1 MVKDLILALQ
11 SHRTLART
19 CHPPTNPAAAKGHD
33 VRLVRSSGK
42 TGRAAAPARP
52 AAARKSAPKVAK
64 PTPVKAG
71 RKLPAPLLT
80 VVPDLVEH
88 SIAVEEIATTV
99 ETATALGAAS
109 VSLVDEIGQAEELV
123 KELDREVHGA
133 APTVPDRWRN
143 EDGLTDDELVMAAR
157 SGDDGALC
165 DLLNKYRA
173 FARVKA
179 RSYFLVGADR
189 EDIVQEGMIGL
200 YKAIRDFNPDMQ
212 SSFRAFAE
220 LCVTRQIITA
230 IKTATRQKHGP
241 LNNYVSFSRPVSGDD
256 DGERV
261 LGDVIPTTA
270 ISDPA
275 DLVISAE
282 RIRALQAHF
291 DEVLS
296 DLETEVL
303 RLYVE
308 GKSYQEIA
316 ERLQRHVK
324 SIDNALQRIKRKLE
338 GHLRER
344 SIADAG

>member
-1 MVKDLILALQ
+1 
-11 SHRTLART
+11 
-19 CHPPTNPAAAKGHD
+19 
-33 VRLVRSSGK
+33 VRLTRERTTTK
-42 TGRAAAPARP
+42 KRAAQD
-52 AAARKSAPKVAK
+52 
-64 PTPVKAG
+64 G
-71 RKLPAPLLT
+71 PLLQ
-80 VVPDLVEH
+80 VVPELVEE
-88 SIAVEEIATTV
+88 SVLVEELAVTV
-99 ETATALGAAS
+99 ESATVLGEEPAGSLVAEIAEAEQ
-109 VSLVDEIGQAEELV
+109 LVDELE
-123 KELDREVHGA
+123 REVNGETPA
-133 APTVPDRWRN
+133 APDRWRN
-143 EDGLTDDELVMAAR
+143 ENGQSDDDLVLAAR
-157 SGDDGALC
+157 SGDDAALC
-165 DLLNKYRA
+165 ELLNKYRA

-261 LGDVIPTTA
+261 LGDVIPTAA

-338 GHLRER
+338 GHLQARAV
-344 SIADAG
+344 ADAG

>member
-1 MVKDLILALQ
+1 MRLLSKPSTATPGAAEPALLELVPALIEESVL
-11 SHRTLART
+11 
-19 CHPPTNPAAAKGHD
+19 
-33 VRLVRSSGK
+33 
-42 TGRAAAPARP
+42 
-52 AAARKSAPKVAK
+52 
-64 PTPVKAG
+64 
-71 RKLPAPLLT
+71 
-80 VVPDLVEH
+80 
-88 SIAVEEIATTV
+88 VEEIATTV
-99 ETATALGAAS
+99 EAELTVSPGDADL
-109 VSLVDEIGQAEELV
+109 SLVAEIAEAEQLV
-123 KELDREVHGA
+123 DELDREMQGSSPQRCAEAGVDA
-133 APTVPDRWRN
+133 D
-143 EDGLTDDELVMAAR
+143 LVLASRA
-157 SGDDGALC
+157 GDDAALC
-165 DLLNKYRA
+165 ELLNKYRS

-200 YKAIRDFNPDMQ
+200 YKAIRDFNPDLET
-212 SSFRAFAE
+212 SFRGFAE
-220 LCVTRQIITA
+220 LCITRQIITA

-241 LNNYVSFSRPVSGDD
+241 LNNYVSFERPLAGDD
-256 DGERV
+256 DGERTLGEV
-261 LGDVIPTTA
+261 LPTVA

-338 GHLRER
+338 GHLKER
-344 SIADAG
+344 SVADAG

>member
-1 MVKDLILALQ
+1 MRLTRE
-11 SHRTLART
+11 RTTTKKKAVT
-19 CHPPTNPAAAKGHD
+19 
-33 VRLVRSSGK
+33 K
-42 TGRAAAPARP
+42 T
-52 AAARKSAPKVAK
+52 
-64 PTPVKAG
+64 
-71 RKLPAPLLT
+71 PLLK
-80 VVPDLVEH
+80 VVPALVED
-88 SIAVEEIATTV
+88 AVVVEELAVTV
-99 ETATALGAAS
+99 EAETALGGQDQP
-109 VSLVDEIGQAEELV
+109 SLGAEIAEAEHLID
-123 KELDREVHGA
+123 ELDREVHAGTPA
-133 APTVPDRWRN
+133 PDRWRN
-143 EDGLTDDELVMAAR
+143 ENGQTDDDLVLAAR
-157 SGDDGALC
+157 SGDDAALC
-165 DLLNKYRA
+165 ELLNKYRA

-261 LGDVIPTTA
+261 LGDVIPTVA

-344 SIADAG
+344 SVADAG

>member
-1 MVKDLILALQ
+1 VRLLREKPAPAPSPRSTKRKLAAVEPLVEAA
-11 SHRTLART
+11 TPVAVDVLPART
-19 CHPPTNPAAAKGHD
+19 T
-33 VRLVRSSGK
+33 RSK
-42 TGRAAAPARP
+42 KP
-52 AAARKSAPKVAK
+52 VASVVVEAE
-64 PTPVKAG
+64 PVSPEPVVAVT
-71 RKLPAPLLT
+71 LT
-80 VVPDLVEH
+80 
-88 SIAVEEIATTV
+88 EEIADV
-99 ETATALGAAS
+99 
-109 VSLVDEIGQAEELV
+109 EELV
-123 KELDREVHGA
+123 EELDREVHAGLEPA
-133 APTVPDRWRN
+133 RVDRWKAAYADSRP
-143 EDGLTDDELVMAAR
+143 DDELVMAAR
-157 SGDDGALC
+157 SGDEGALTE
-165 DLLNKYRA
+165 LLTKYRA

-212 SSFRAFAE
+212 TSFRAFAE

-241 LNNYVSFSRPVSGDD
+241 LNNYVSFNRPVAGDD

-261 LGDVIPTTA
+261 LGDVIPTVA

-344 SIADAG
+344 AVADAG

>member
-1 MVKDLILALQ
+1 M
-11 SHRTLART
+11 ARSRE
-19 CHPPTNPAAAKGHD
+19 PRD
-33 VRLVRSSGK
+33 
-42 TGRAAAPARP
+42 
-52 AAARKSAPKVAK
+52 
-64 PTPVKAG
+64 TPV
-71 RKLPAPLLT
+71 LV
-80 VVPDLVEH
+80 VVPPVGESETDPELQ
-88 SIAVEEIATTV
+88 AEIDAEV
-99 ETATALGAAS
+99 AAS
-109 VSLVDEIGQAEELV
+109 LAQEITQAESLVAS
-123 KELDREVHGA
+123 LDRDLHGA
-133 APTVPDRWRN
+133 TYADRWRTA
-143 EDGLTDDELVMAAR
+143 EERTDDELVMSSRA
-157 SGDDGALC
+157 GDDEALTM
-165 DLLNKYRA
+165 LLTKYRA

-241 LNNYVSFSRPVSGDD
+241 LNNYVSFERPVGGRDD
-256 DGERV
+256 EGERC
-261 LGDVIPTTA
+261 LGDVLPTVA

-338 GHLRER
+338 GHLQAR
-344 SIADAG
+344 SVADAG

>member
-1 MVKDLILALQ
+1 
-11 SHRTLART
+11 
-19 CHPPTNPAAAKGHD
+19 
-33 VRLVRSSGK
+33 VRLTRERTTTKKKAVTK
-42 TGRAAAPARP
+42 T
-52 AAARKSAPKVAK
+52 
-64 PTPVKAG
+64 
-71 RKLPAPLLT
+71 PLLK
-80 VVPDLVEH
+80 VVPALVED
-88 SIAVEEIATTV
+88 AVVVEELAVTV
-99 ETATALGAAS
+99 EAETALGGQDQP
-109 VSLVDEIGQAEELV
+109 SLGAEIAEAEHLID
-123 KELDREVHGA
+123 ELDREVHAGTPA
-133 APTVPDRWRN
+133 PDRWRN
-143 EDGLTDDELVMAAR
+143 ENGQTDDDLVLAAR
-157 SGDDGALC
+157 SGDDAALC
-165 DLLNKYRA
+165 ELLNKYRA

-261 LGDVIPTTA
+261 LGDVIPTVA

-338 GHLRER
+338 GHLQARAV
-344 SIADAG
+344 ADAG